1 MLSPRWVLPE
11 AEPYTAR
18 VFDRMREWTG
28 RRLVLVDTITV
39 APFLLFYVVLALGAA
54 EGGQTAHTS
63 VPLHLA
69 LTLALLLPLAL
80 RRTWPVPVFVFVIAV
95 VALHLG
101 LGVEFLAPDLAVVV
115 ALYTVAAHCRPAW
128 ALAALGMVEAGL
140 LLALVLSPLAGWDDW
155 DVFALYSFLFMLCWV
170 AGLYMRLRRRY
181 VLGLVERAQWLERE
195 RDARAQ
201 AAVAAERERIA
212 REMHD
217 VVAHNLG
224 VMVVQAEGATY
235 AVERDPDRATGAMEA
250 VASTGRSALSEIR
263 GILGVLRDG
272 GSRGGE
278 AEYAPQPGISGL
290 DQVVEQVRAAG
301 LPVEFTVGGD
311 RRRLPTGVEL
321 AAFRVVQEAL
331 TNALKHAGRE
341 VSSVRVEVHYGADA
355 LGLRVFDDGGGS
367 PSARPE
373 GEGRGQGLIGMRER
387 VSVHGGS
394 LRAGPGPDGGFEVV
408 ASLPL

>member
-1 MLSPRWVLPE
+1 
-11 AEPYTAR
+11 
-18 VFDRMREWTG
+18 MREWTG
-28 RRLVLVDTITV
+28 RHLVLVDAIGV
-39 APFLLFYVVLALGAA
+39 APFLLLYVSSVIGGA
-54 EGGQTAHTS
+54 EDGRTAHTT

-80 RRTWPVPVFVFVIAV
+80 RRTWPVPVFAFVTAV

-115 ALYTVAAHCRPAW
+115 ALYTVAARCRPAW
-128 ALAALGMVEAGL
+128 AIAALAMVEAGL
-140 LLALVLSPLAGWDDW
+140 VLAIVLSPHADW
-155 DVFALYSFLFMLCWV
+155 GDWNAFALYSFLFMLCWG

-217 VVAHNLG
+217 VVAHNLS

-235 AVERDPDRATGAMEA
+235 AVDRDPDRAKGAMET
-250 VASTGRSALSEIR
+250 VASTGRSALSEVR
-263 GILGVLRDG
+263 GILGVLRDE

-278 AEYAPQPGISGL
+278 DEYAPQPGIGGL
-290 DQVVEQVRAAG
+290 DRVVEQVRAAG
-301 LPVEFTVGGD
+301 LPVEFAVGGA

-331 TNALKHAGRE
+331 TNALKHAGPE
-341 VSSVRVEVHYGADA
+341 VGRVRVEVDYGAET
-355 LGLRVFDDGGGS
+355 LGLRVLDDGRGASSGESGGQ
-367 PSARPE
+367 
-373 GEGRGQGLIGMRER
+373 GRGQGLIGMRER

-408 ASLPL
+408 ATLPL

>member
-1 MLSPRWVLPE
+1 
-11 AEPYTAR
+11 
-18 VFDRMREWTG
+18 MREWTG
-28 RRLVLVDTITV
+28 RHLVLVDTIAV
-39 APFLLFYVVLALGAA
+39 APFLLLYVSTLLGSLGGASDGEALGRASDP
-54 EGGQTAHTS
+54 AHMT
-63 VPLHLA
+63 VA
-69 LTLALLLPLAL
+69 FALLLPLVV
-80 RRTWPVPVFVFVIAV
+80 RRRFPVAVFT
-95 VALHLG
+95 
-101 LGVEFLAPDLAVVV
+101 VVV
-115 ALYTVAAHCRPAW
+115 AVAGVQLWLGVGLIAADVALLAVLYTVAAHSRATWSVPA
-128 ALAALGMVEAGL
+128 LVVVETGL

-170 AGLYMRLRRRY
+170 TGLYVGLRRRY

-235 AVERDPDRATGAMEA
+235 AVDRDPGRARGAMEA

-272 GSRGGE
+272 GSGGE
-278 AEYAPQPGISGL
+278 DGYAPRPGIGGL

-331 TNALKHAGRE
+331 TNALKHAGPG
-341 VSSVRVEVHYGADA
+341 VGSVRVEVHYGGEA
-355 LGLRVFDDGGGS
+355 LGVRVFDDGGGAS
-367 PSARPE
+367 SEQSE
-373 GEGRGQGLIGMRER
+373 GEEGRGQGLIGMRER

-394 LRAGPGPDGGFEVV
+394 LRAGPGPEGGFEVV

>member
-1 MLSPRWVLPE
+1 M
-11 AEPYTAR
+11 
-18 VFDRMREWTG
+18 FGKMREWTG
-28 RRLVLVDTITV
+28 RHPVLVDAIV
-39 APFLLFYVVLALGAA
+39 LAPFLLLYVSLVLTSV
-54 EGGQTAHTS
+54 EGGRTAHTT

-80 RRTWPVPVFVFVIAV
+80 RRTWPVPVFVFVTAV
-95 VALHLG
+95 AAVHLG
-101 LGVEFLAPDLAVVV
+101 LDVGLFVPGLAVVV
-115 ALYTVAAHCRPAW
+115 ALCTVAAHCRPAW
-128 ALAALGMVEAGL
+128 ALAALGVVEAWCV
-140 LLALVLSPLAGWDDW
+140 LAIVLSPHADW
-155 DVFALYSFLFMLCWV
+155 GDWKVFALYSFLFMLCWV
-170 AGLYMRLRRRY
+170 TGLYVRLRRRY

-217 VVAHNLG
+217 VVAHNLS

-235 AVERDPDRATGAMEA
+235 AVDQDPGRAKGAMET
-250 VASTGRSALSEIR
+250 VASTGRSALSEVR
-263 GILGVLRDG
+263 GILGLLRA
-272 GSRGGE
+272 GSNHDE
-278 AEYAPQPGISGL
+278 DEYAPQAGIGGL

-301 LPVEFTVGGD
+301 LPVEFTVGGE

-331 TNALKHAGRE
+331 TNALKHAGPE
-341 VSSVRVEVHYGADA
+341 VGRVRVEVHYGAET
-355 LGLRVFDDGGGS
+355 LGLRVSDDGGG
-367 PSARPE
+367 PSLSHAE